1 MAGGDGSS
9 WTRALMASSGVA
21 LAHDVGPRHASP
33 EWLEASAP
41 ETPLARLQALA
52 GCKEIAVREVVARR
66 LDCPMGLLATLAH
79 DARSEV
85 RAGVAGNP
93 RITQA
98 VAEHLV
104 GDKDPRVLKALS
116 RNHEIPLQLVQR
128 LAAHKKDDVR
138 RVAVRQL
145 HERMELRAPDLTQG
159 AGGDLPAEL
168 RDRVAPAVSWGTSQ
182 ALRGSGPWT
191 RPTHAPGRAAP
202 GGP

>member
-1 MAGGDGSS
+1 
-9 WTRALMASSGVA
+9 MASSGVA
-21 LAHDVGPRHASP
+21 LAHDGGPRHASP

-41 ETPLARLQALA
+41 ETPLARLQQLA
-52 GCKEIAVREVVARR
+52 SCKEIAVREVVARR

-79 DARSEV
+79 DVRSEV

-116 RNHEIPLQLVQR
+116 RNHVAPLELVQR
-128 LAAHKKDDVR
+128 LALHKRDEVR

-145 HERMELRAPDLTQG
+145 QERMELRAPEASQG
-159 AGGDLPAEL
+159 TRGDLPFEL
-168 RDRVAPAVSWGTSQ
+168 RDRVAPAAAWGISQ
-182 ALRGSGPWT
+182 ALRGPGPW
-191 RPTHAPGRAAP
+191 PGPAHDVGHAATN
-202 GGP
+202 GP